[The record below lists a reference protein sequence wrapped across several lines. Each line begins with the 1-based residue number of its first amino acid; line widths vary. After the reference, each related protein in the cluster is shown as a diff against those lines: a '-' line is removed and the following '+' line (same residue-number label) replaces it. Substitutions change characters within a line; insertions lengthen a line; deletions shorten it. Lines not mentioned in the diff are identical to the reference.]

1 MAQESGVNRG
11 IHDSGKRQQFETGA
25 VRDTADDKP
34 RPDLISPFFS
44 ERLGEWL
51 RKGAQKYSARN
62 WEKGIPNSR
71 CLASLERHLVK
82 FKQGKVDE
90 DHEAAIAFNIMAI
103 IHNQRMIAEG
113 LMDPALDDLP
123 KYLAPRETM
132 EPEAKTEPMVVCDH
146 SDMYGACVGCRHGVA
161 HAPRVRG
168 AMALRCSCQDCGA
181 TAETVRCIPV
191 KED

>member
-1 MAQESGVNRG
+1 MAEVKG
-11 IHDSGKRQQFETGA
+11 IHDSGKRQQFDTGA
-25 VRDTADDKP
+25 VRDTADNKP

-82 FKQGKVDE
+82 FKQGCADE
-90 DHEAAIAFNIMAI
+90 DHESAMAFNIMVI

-113 LMDPALDDLP
+113 LLPPELDDLP
-123 KYLAPRETM
+123 KYLTPRETM
-132 EPEAKTEPMVVCDH
+132 EPEPPDEGLVVCDH
-146 SDMYGACVGCRHGVA
+146 TGGKACVADCIGGQPHK
-161 HAPRVRG
+161 RG
-168 AMALRCSCQDCGA
+168 YECVGGQCPITLYLVQC
-181 TAETVRCIPV
+181 VPV